1 MRILFWVMIYLEAVK
16 VGWRQETNNNS
27 GLENTK
33 NFAGSFFLPFFCL
46 RNGNIPEFETAKLE
60 VLGNQA
66 LSMHPL

>member
-16 VGWRQETNNNS
+16 MGWRQETTNNS

-33 NFAGSFFLPFFCL
+33 NFADSFFSPIFLPSQW
-46 RNGNIPEFETAKLE
+46 NIPEFEMAKLE
-60 VLGNQA
+60 VFGNQE